1 MKTIKCGDMTIP
13 CIGIGTWS
21 WGSGDNGSDDVFGST
36 YSAEELKPVFDE
48 AMKMGFNLFDTA
60 YVYGMGSS
68 EKILG
73 SFIKESDE
81 EVIASTKFT
90 PDENTNSDDLEKS
103 VEGSL
108 ERLNK
113 KSLDIYWI
121 HDACDVE
128 KWTSE
133 IIPYI
138 KNHHIRYAGVSN
150 HNLEQVKKAYEILQK
165 ENIKLSAVQNHLSLL
180 YRESE
185 KSGLLKWCR
194 DNDVLFF
201 SYMVL
206 EQGFLTGK
214 YNEDNLFKSGSYRSE
229 CYDIKKFRA
238 VKPLIEEMKKT
249 ADKYDISVSAV
260 AIQYALSKGT
270 VPIVGVT
277 KEKYL
282 KDLSDAAGI
291 QISLDDVRLLE
302 ETADLVKVDV
312 KTEWE

>member
-1 MKTIKCGDMTIP
+1 MKTIKCGDMNIP

-21 WGSGDNGSDDVFGST
+21 WGSGDNGSDDVFGCT

-68 EKILG
+68 
-73 SFIKESDE
+73 D
-81 EVIASTKFT
+81 
-90 PDENTNSDDLEKS
+90 
-103 VEGSL
+103 
-108 ERLNK
+108 
-113 KSLDIYWI
+113 
-121 HDACDVE
+121 
-128 KWTSE
+128 
-133 IIPYI
+133 
-138 KNHHIRYAGVSN
+138 

-238 VKPLIEEMKKT
+238 VKPLIEEMKKI

-291 QISLDDVRLLE
+291 QISLDDVKLLE